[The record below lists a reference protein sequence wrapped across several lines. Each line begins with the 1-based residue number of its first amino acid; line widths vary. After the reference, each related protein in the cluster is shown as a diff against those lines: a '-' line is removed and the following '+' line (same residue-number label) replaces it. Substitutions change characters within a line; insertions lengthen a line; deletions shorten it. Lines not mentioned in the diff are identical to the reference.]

1 MNTGWNLKLIYHF
14 HVKSVGPFRR
24 ISLRAIKLFDCD
36 DGNLFTQDRKRDL
49 FDKQTNRLRVRTGCR
64 IDEEANDQKCDRPA
78 EASFHGGNRRKRRH

>member
-36 DGNLFTQDRKRDL
+36 DGNLFTQY
-49 FDKQTNRLRVRTGCR
+49 
-64 IDEEANDQKCDRPA
+64 P
-78 EASFHGGNRRKRRH
+78 